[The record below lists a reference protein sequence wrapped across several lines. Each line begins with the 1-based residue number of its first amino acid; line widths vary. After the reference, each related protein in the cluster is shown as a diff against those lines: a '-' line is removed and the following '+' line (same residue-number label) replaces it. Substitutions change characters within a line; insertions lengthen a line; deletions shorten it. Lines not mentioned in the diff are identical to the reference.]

1 MKPSISFTYKTSRLL
16 DTSQAIETGRIPR
29 HRVDGDLVEVVE
41 NITIKFGPHYYIQL
55 FYNKRGELFV
65 NVGATHHGFV
75 AKAMKVDDEFENIID
90 LVRKVYPE
98 LSDDHGMRSES

>member
-16 DTSQAIETGRIPR
+16 DKSRAIEEGRVPR
-29 HRVDGDLVEVVE
+29 RQADDDLVEVVE
-41 NITIKFGPHYYIQL
+41 KITIKFGPHYYIQL

-98 LSDDHGMRSES
+98 LSDDHGIRSES